1 MTDDQRVESV
11 VRAVRWLRD
20 DGDALTFFEGWLRDE
35 FHTRAEQA
43 EVEVERLR
51 NEVGAGIWVPA
62 EQFLVLRA
70 ENEAMRAA
78 IAEAAHG
85 VWAEAHDTEW
95 DAGFNHAMKL
105 VRNALAPFTKPER
118 GSGG

>member
-78 IAEAAHG
+78 MVEA
-85 VWAEAHDTEW
+85 
-95 DAGFNHAMKL
+95 
-105 VRNALAPFTKPER
+105 VRRCDDGQAKAYIVEPLRAALESHPR
-118 GSGG
+118 SS